1 MERSRA
7 IKSPT
12 VQYQLAGSK
21 KVQQAMA
28 LPEAVEQFISDPETV
43 KRIRSTFAGLYP
55 LDHVSYQRKCECKCP
70 LISTRGFLVIG
81 STSE

>member
-28 LPEAVEQFISDPETV
+28 LPGAVEEFLSDSDTV
-43 KRIRSTFAGLYP
+43 KGVRSTFAGLYP
-55 LDHVSYQRKCECKCP
+55 LDHVSY
-70 LISTRGFLVIG
+70 
-81 STSE
+81 